1 MTLRWLLPPGGEVDS
16 LEQAYDPGAGPSL
29 RGGFVLSTDG
39 AIAVEETSAG
49 LSSPADKQVFR
60 ALRAVTDAVVVGAG
74 TARRE
79 DYRPVQPSPTGA
91 LWRAERDLPPLPP
104 LVIVTASAQLSPGAR
119 CFTAGEGPRTVVV
132 TCASADPAQRAALAE
147 VADVLV
153 VGEDEVCLPSMVAAL
168 HGRGLTRLLCEGGP
182 ALLTDLLTAG
192 LVDEL
197 CLTATPLLVGGAPG
211 LLSRALPAPLRLAP
225 VHLLDGGGGVL
236 LGRWQV
242 LTN

>member
-1 MTLRWLLPPGGEVDS
+1 MTLRWLFPPGGEVTS

-39 AIAVEETSAG
+39 AIAVEGASAG

-60 ALRAVTDAVVVGAG
+60 ALRAVADAVVVGAG
-74 TARRE
+74 TARSE
-79 DYRPVQPSPTGA
+79 DYRQVQPSPTGA
-91 LWRAERDLPPLPP
+91 LWRAAHDLPPVAP
-104 LVIVTASAQLSPGAR
+104 LVIVTASAQLSPAAR
-119 CFTAGEGPRTVVV
+119 CFSPEGPRTVVV
-132 TCASADPAQRAALAE
+132 TCAGADPARRAALAE

-153 VGEDEVCLPSMVAAL
+153 VGEEQVCLPAMVTAL
-168 HGRGLTRLLCEGGP
+168 HERGLTRLLCEGGP

-211 LLSRALPAPLRLAP
+211 LLSRALPTPLRLAP
-225 VHLLDGGGGVL
+225 VHLLDGGDGVL
-236 LGRWQV
+236 LGRWRV
-242 LTN
+242 LTD